1 MDKIRNELIQR
12 HEHKLARSNA
22 RVRQREKFSVRAM
35 VFKDEEVEIDRP
47 RTHVYVAR
55 ASEGVFDAQ
64 ETRHHLIGR
73 EKRRAAQFRNH
84 VEKRRLVL
92 IFDRL
97 RFVNTRESNNI
108 QASVEHAANGEQQ
121 VSSAIAEI
129 GTKADVSVLYHRS
142 MSQLL
147 TLIWLKWR
155 LLRNSLRSSK
165 AVMNKVASV
174 LGTLLA
180 LALSLMVA
188 MGLGVAA
195 YALTRPDVWGEALR
209 HARTP
214 DLPETA
220 SVEFIFFSIFGILY
234 LMWATVPLS
243 IGGSKQFDAGKLL
256 MYPITL
262 RKLFAVDFVSELT
275 TLHSVFAVPAVLALC
290 IGAGLGSG
298 NLTTTLIIAF
308 PAILFGIA
316 LSKWLSTVI
325 GSLVR
330 RKRARGETIIAMIGA
345 IAGLSAAAA
354 GQVAPILVKHAESI
368 RYLRWTPPGAAAFLL
383 TTDAA
388 ADQAGYATA
397 LIALTGYAVVLV
409 IATYWLA
416 RRAALGLE
424 GKRRRKVSVQ
434 PTTVEAYSGWQ
445 LPFMSPQLSAV
456 LEKELRYAMRNAQIR
471 MMALMPLI
479 LIVIRFVNSR
489 RWAATRPQAS
499 GDFLA
504 YGSGLL
510 PLGGVLYVFLILAG
524 LSCNIFAFEE
534 GGMRTLI
541 LSPVDRRKILFGK
554 NIAVI
559 LIALVFSTALL
570 ILNEIIFRDLRFRDI
585 LFVALSFVV
594 FAALSSSMGN
604 WISLR
609 FPKHMRFSKR
619 LNVTGV
625 AGLLLI
631 PMVIVLATPPLLAT
645 VVGFVTRNV
654 LNVYTSLAVMAL
666 LSVGFY
672 FLALN
677 FQGRSLAARE
687 IEILEAVRE
696 PADE

>member
-1 MDKIRNELIQR
+1 M
-12 HEHKLARSNA
+12 
-22 RVRQREKFSVRAM
+22 F
-35 VFKDEEVEIDRP
+35 
-47 RTHVYVAR
+47 
-55 ASEGVFDAQ
+55 
-64 ETRHHLIGR
+64 
-73 EKRRAAQFRNH
+73 
-84 VEKRRLVL
+84 
-92 IFDRL
+92 
-97 RFVNTRESNNI
+97 
-108 QASVEHAANGEQQ
+108 
-121 VSSAIAEI
+121 
-129 GTKADVSVLYHRS
+129 
-142 MSQLL
+142 QLL

-165 AVMNKVASV
+165 AVVNKAASL

-180 LALSLMVA
+180 LALSLLVA
-188 MGLGVAA
+188 VVLGFAA
-195 YALTRPDVWGEALR
+195 YALTRPDVLGDALR
-209 HARTP
+209 RARTH
-214 DLPETA
+214 DLPEAA

-262 RKLFAVDFVSELT
+262 RKLFAVDLVSELT

-298 NLTTTLIIAF
+298 NLTTSLIIAF

-330 RKRARGETIIAMIGA
+330 RKRARGETIVALIGA
-345 IAGLSAAAA
+345 VAGLGAAAA

-383 TTDAA
+383 TTNAA
-388 ADQAGYATA
+388 VDQASYAVA
-397 LIALTGYAVVLV
+397 LIALTGYAVALV
-409 IATYWLA
+409 VATYWLA

-445 LPFMSPQLSAV
+445 LPFMSAQLSAV
-456 LEKELRYAMRNAQIR
+456 LEKELRYAMRNAQVR

-479 LIVIRFVNSR
+479 LIVVRFINSKR
-489 RWAATRPQAS
+489 LATTRPSAAD
-499 GDFLA
+499 DFFV

-524 LSCNIFAFEE
+524 ISCNAFAFEE

-541 LSPVDRRKILFGK
+541 LSPVDRRKILLGK
-554 NIAVI
+554 NIALTV
-559 LIALVFSTALL
+559 IALVFSIVLL
-570 ILNEIIFRDLRFRDI
+570 ILNAIIFRDLSLRDI
-585 LFVALSFVV
+585 VFVSLSFLI
-594 FAALSSSMGN
+594 FAAISSSIGN
-604 WISLR
+604 WISIR
-609 FPKHMRFSKR
+609 FPKHMRFGKR
-619 LNVTGV
+619 LNVSGV

-631 PMVIVLATPPLLAT
+631 PMVVVLAAPPLLAT
-645 VVGFVTRNV
+645 VVGYFTHNV
-654 LNVYTSLAVMAL
+654 LNVYTTLALMVL
-666 LSVGFY
+666 LSLGLY
-672 FLALN
+672 FVMLN

-687 IEILEAVRE
+687 IDILEAVRE